1 MSKKLYD
8 HLISTNY
15 EKIFDKI
22 KEEKKKS
29 NSRKISTKQDNVAT
43 Q

>member
-15 EKIFDKI
+15 EKINDKI
-22 KEEKKKS
+22 KEEKKKRETYKLS
-29 NSRKISTKQDNVAT
+29 EKQNNT
-43 Q
+43 TL